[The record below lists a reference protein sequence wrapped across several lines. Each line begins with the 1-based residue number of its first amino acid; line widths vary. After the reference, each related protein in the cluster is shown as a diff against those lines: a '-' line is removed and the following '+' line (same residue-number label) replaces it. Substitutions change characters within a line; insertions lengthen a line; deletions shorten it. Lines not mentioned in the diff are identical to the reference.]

1 MAQTNPANPTAPSKK
16 RKAPPQ
22 NNTAQQHKKQKTT
35 SHHRARQRDARTL
48 STQTAPS
55 GSLDVDK
62 FVAAREFEIH
72 ALEQGMQRSKK
83 ALNRRA
89 FQQVPKELRRRTASH
104 DVRRVP
110 KRLRGRA
117 GREMVEDNTPT
128 GKEREREKGR
138 KGKGKMRLRV
148 ETVKKLRALGARK
161 REDRVKGDGD
171 GDGKVTV
178 VDPAATDGLAARP
191 DTTEK
196 TVVKTRCPRTKKAA
210 SLAKPPVPKA
220 KFRKRQAHKSW
231 LPTHGFH
238 AKRAHMTPP
247 SAPLWRFAVPLTPTQ
262 KSYRPTHRASHERGA
277 VAWDTSYMAT
287 IGLEG
292 QQRSVEGVLKALGVE
307 VGVKG
312 EKWRRGTRVLE
323 TFVLEREEP
332 HELIAPVTVVW
343 CVADGAGTVEDRK
356 VKRKCW
362 LRVHPSAFFQLWEE
376 VVRLGKVAKPSVS
389 VEDLRFEIGSIEI
402 TGPGSTE
409 ALLGAL
415 WPSRRPDDS
424 TEEETPSVEKTW
436 TGLAGVT
443 NPSMLPAGALLG
455 FNIQDPRLH
464 HPPMTISLPKSQED
478 QNKLLELLAT
488 WPMNMTQQPPHLFN
502 SSSRSQGS
510 KLPSQKSINR
520 RKSLAP
526 PGSYPPPSSTDPS
539 IPVLLYTTNTPSPTT
554 KHTST
559 TPSSSSWTLL
569 APWKTI
575 QPLWYSIIYYPLS
588 TGQQPRFGGLKE
600 MQQLA
605 FEGGRAWFPADF
617 PGTKAGWE
625 WECKER
631 GRRWEEWRRR
641 PSGKRVVFERVD
653 LGEGKKGEVGVGWAC
668 DWERLVGGV
677 EAEDSVVGGVVEG
690 EENND
695 ESAEETN
702 NKPVRNNGGEQT
714 EKTSDV
720 SVEEKSK
727 EKADLTHDRKP
738 EKKNDKSQNKV
749 ESETPPPLK
758 PSNLTHLTS
767 AQALALLKP
776 SSNPIPDLKGK
787 ITTIRLTLLT
797 RGVPQTCARIYRLPA
812 ASAQPELR
820 AAWLT
825 LLPITKHAKNNSK
838 KHALP
843 KPRFKNEAP
852 HTVQQRLARSLLEPP
867 RAGDDNYPTCPGEE
881 DLIGFVTTGNFN
893 LAEGQGTGVGCLLV
907 QKVVEDANEGKTGEG
922 RLCVI
927 RNAGTTVGRLGR
939 WDFV

>member
-1 MAQTNPANPTAPSKK
+1 MAQTNPPNPTAPSLKK
-16 RKAPPQ
+16 RKAPP
-22 NNTAQQHKKQKTT
+22 NTNSNTAQHKKQKVT
-35 SHHRARQRDARTL
+35 HHRARQRDARTL
-48 STQTAPS
+48 STQSAPS

-62 FVAAREFEIH
+62 FVAAREFEIR

-104 DVRRVP
+104 DVKRVP

-117 GREMVEDNTPT
+117 GREMVEDNTPV
-128 GKEREREKGR
+128 GKDREKGR

-161 REDRVKGDGD
+161 REEKVEEV
-171 GDGKVTV
+171 GKVTV
-178 VDPAATDGLAARP
+178 TDPAATNKGAAQP
-191 DTTEK
+191 DTTDRS
-196 TVVKTRCPRTKKAA
+196 VVKTRRPRTKTAA
-210 SLAKPPVPKA
+210 ALAKPPVPKA
-220 KFRKRQAHKSW
+220 RFRTRQIHKSW
-231 LPTHGFH
+231 LPTHLFH

-247 SAPLWRFAVPLTPTQ
+247 SAPLWRFAIPLTPTQ
-262 KSYRPTHRASHERGA
+262 KSYRPTHRASHDRGA

-307 VGVKG
+307 VGAKG

-323 TFVLEREEP
+323 TFVFERKEP

-343 CVADGAGTVEDRK
+343 CVADGTETVDEGK
-356 VKRKCW
+356 AKRKCW

-415 WPSRRPDDS
+415 WPTRRPDDS
-424 TEEETPSVEKTW
+424 TEEAAPSVEKTW

-464 HPPMTISLPKSQED
+464 HPPRTISLPKSQED
-478 QNKLLELLAT
+478 QNKLLELLAA
-488 WPMNMTQQPPHLFN
+488 WPVDTTKQPPHLFDR
-502 SSSRSQGS
+502 SSRSQGS

-526 PGSYPPPSSTDPS
+526 PGTYPSAQNTDPS
-539 IPVLLYTTNTPSPTT
+539 IPILLYTTPTIT
-554 KHTST
+554 
-559 TPSSSSWTLL
+559 SWTLL

-575 QPLWYSIIYYPLS
+575 QPLWYSIMYYPLS
-588 TGQQPRFGGLKE
+588 TGLQPRFGGLKE

-605 FEGGRAWFPADF
+605 FEAKRAWFPGDF
-617 PGTKAGWE
+617 PGTKAGWG
-625 WECKER
+625 WEVKER

-641 PSGKRVVFERVD
+641 PRGKRVGFEKVD
-653 LGEGKKGEVGVGWAC
+653 LGGWRKGEVGVGWAC
-668 DWERLVGGV
+668 DWERLVCGV
-677 EAEDSVVGGVVEG
+677 EAEDSVVGGAVE
-690 EENND
+690 
-695 ESAEETN
+695 AEEQN
-702 NKPVRNNGGEQT
+702 NEKSDEKAEEKSDKSVDNNGGEQT
-714 EKTSDV
+714 EKNSDS
-720 SVEEKSK
+720 SVK
-727 EKADLTHDRKP
+727 EKNNEKVDLKNDREI
-738 EKKNDKSQNKV
+738 EKKNDKNQKKV
-749 ESETPPPLK
+749 ESETPPPPK
-758 PSNLTHLTS
+758 PPKLTHLTS

-776 SSNPIPDLKGK
+776 SSNPISNREGK
-787 ITTIRLTLLT
+787 LTNIRLTLLT
-797 RGVPQTCARIYRLPA
+797 RGVPQTCARIYRLP
-812 ASAQPELR
+812 SDSTQPELR
-820 AAWLT
+820 TAWLA
-825 LLPITKHAKNNSK
+825 LLPTPKHNK

-843 KPRFKNEAP
+843 KPPSQNEAP
-852 HTVQQRLARSLLEPP
+852 HTVQQRLARSLIEPP
-867 RAGDDNYPTCPGEE
+867 RAGEDNYPTCPGEE

-893 LAEGQGTGVGCLLV
+893 LAEGQGTGMGCLLV
-907 QKVVEDANEGKTGEG
+907 QKVVEDARKGEEG
-922 RLCVI
+922 RLCVV
-927 RNAGTTVGRLGR
+927 RNAGTAMGRLGR